1 MNSLR
6 TIIIALLAMA
16 MAIPAQARKKESSPE
31 VLTLYV
37 FGVSQN
43 LTDSVVYI
51 TDITTVAGAT
61 LLPHEQLENQLY
73 YSEQLKKHIESNYGV
88 GHQTAAVFYAR
99 DPKKAQKLL
108 TRTRE
113 KLKKNTRYQPIYEL
127 IKQEEFHFKV
137 PLVKMAEE

>member
-6 TIIIALLAMA
+6 TLIFALLTVAI
-16 MAIPAQARKKESSPE
+16 AIPAQARKKNNAPE
-31 VLTLYV
+31 MLTLYV

-43 LTDSVVYI
+43 LTDSIVYI
-51 TDITTVAGAT
+51 TDITSVAGAT

-73 YSEQLKKHIESNYGV
+73 YSEQLKKHIEGNYGV

-99 DPKKAQKLL
+99 DSKKAQKLL
-108 TRTRE
+108 NRTRE

-127 IKQEEFHFKV
+127 ITQDEFHFKV
-137 PLVKMAEE
+137 PLIKIAED